1 MNRVL
6 KLAGVVER
14 LIIRIGQ
21 AVAWLVFCMA
31 VVTCLVAV
39 LRYGFSLGWIWL
51 QETIT
56 WMHAAVFLLAAGYT
70 LARDGHVR
78 VDIFYRNM
86 APKRQALVNLGGCLI
101 FLLPLAACLVAG
113 SLDYVTTSWLIH
125 ESSREAGGLIYPFP
139 SLLKTLLP
147 ITGALLGLQALV
159 ISVRCSALLLGVRH
173 ALPAPG
179 AAQQETTGGNPG
191 AGERGSS
198 RPWRAS
204 PPPPRAKPPSPSSR
218 RVWELGVFSH
228 RPEWPVKPTDYRTSG
243 AFQLPEE
250 KAAQFTNDAAGF
262 RKLIAW
268 IGKQD
273 EPTGPYHRD
282 FEQAL
287 LKAKLPMAGNPGRRG
302 FAQATGQRAKT
313 DQVDARMLAC
323 MAATLALR
331 PTSLASKCQR
341 ALSDLQT
348 GKNKLIRD
356 RTAELNRGD
365 HLRDPLL
372 KQQHQTHLNMLN
384 RHRRGKI
391 QELIAAEPTL
401 ARKAEIIASIPGLA
415 SNTAANL
422 LAEMPE
428 LGTLRNPAA
437 VSLAGLAPIARES
450 GAWQGRRFIQGGRH
464 PVRRLLY
471 MPAVAAIRCNPDM
484 KPYRTLAE
492 RGQGRGRGHHAQT
505 PDPGQR

>member
-1 MNRVL
+1 MTDHTV
-6 KLAGVVER
+6 G
-14 LIIRIGQ
+14 
-21 AVAWLVFCMA
+21 
-31 VVTCLVAV
+31 
-39 LRYGFSLGWIWL
+39 
-51 QETIT
+51 
-56 WMHAAVFLLAAGYT
+56 
-70 LARDGHVR
+70 
-78 VDIFYRNM
+78 VDIS
-86 APKRQALVNLGGCLI
+86 KRH
-101 FLLPLAACLVAG
+101 
-113 SLDYVTTSWLIH
+113 LD
-125 ESSREAGGLIYPFP
+125 
-139 SLLKTLLP
+139 
-147 ITGALLGLQALV
+147 
-159 ISVRCSALLLGVRH
+159 
-173 ALPAPG
+173 
-179 AAQQETTGGNPG
+179 
-191 AGERGSS
+191 
-198 RPWRAS
+198 
-204 PPPPRAKPPSPSSR
+204 
-218 RVWELGVFSH
+218 
-228 RPEWPVKPTDYRTSG
+228 

-268 IGKQD
+268 IGKSIECVAY

-287 LKAKLPMAGNPGRRG
+287 LKAKLPMAKVNPWQARR

-313 DQVDARMLAC
+313 DQVDARMLAG

-384 RHRRGKI
+384 RHRRAIDTKI

-471 MPAVAAIRCNPDM
+471 MPAVAAIRC
-484 KPYRTLAE
+484 
-492 RGQGRGRGHHAQT
+492 QT
-505 PDPGQR
+505 

>member
-1 MNRVL
+1 MTDHTV
-6 KLAGVVER
+6 G
-14 LIIRIGQ
+14 
-21 AVAWLVFCMA
+21 
-31 VVTCLVAV
+31 
-39 LRYGFSLGWIWL
+39 
-51 QETIT
+51 
-56 WMHAAVFLLAAGYT
+56 
-70 LARDGHVR
+70 
-78 VDIFYRNM
+78 VDIS
-86 APKRQALVNLGGCLI
+86 KRH
-101 FLLPLAACLVAG
+101 
-113 SLDYVTTSWLIH
+113 LD
-125 ESSREAGGLIYPFP
+125 
-139 SLLKTLLP
+139 
-147 ITGALLGLQALV
+147 
-159 ISVRCSALLLGVRH
+159 
-173 ALPAPG
+173 
-179 AAQQETTGGNPG
+179 
-191 AGERGSS
+191 
-198 RPWRAS
+198 
-204 PPPPRAKPPSPSSR
+204 
-218 RVWELGVFSH
+218 
-228 RPEWPVKPTDYRTSG
+228 

-268 IGKQD
+268 IGKSIKCVAY

-287 LKAKLPMAGNPGRRG
+287 LKAKLPLAKVNPWQARR

-313 DQVDARMLAC
+313 DAVDARMLAG

-331 PTSLASKCQR
+331 PTPLASKRQR

-384 RHRRGKI
+384 RHRRAIDTKI

-401 ARKAEIIASIPGLA
+401 VRKAEIIASIPGLA

-428 LGTLRNPAA
+428 LGTLPNKAV

-484 KPYRTLAE
+484 KQTYRTLAE
-492 RGQGRGRGHHAQT
+492 RGKPGKVAVVAIMRKLLVLANVLIKQDRLWTPQRPQAHTKQAIGHSPLPMPSPEYTPPESNRPSTQRTNHTPVPTCPSIPLAAHA
-505 PDPGQR
+505 